1 MEDEITE
8 LSETSMTLGEGD
20 GAVTVDFDP
29 ALLPEG
35 LVAGDAVRV
44 TYNDVT
50 AGTAAEPE
58 RVVAVE
64 IVKISA

>member
-1 MEDEITE
+1 MQ
-8 LSETSMTLGEGD
+8 TSKLFT
-20 GAVTVDFDP
+20 
-29 ALLPEG
+29 LLPED